1 MKILL
6 TLAWRNLWR
15 NKRRTLITISSVLFA
30 VLLAIVF
37 FAMEKG
43 SYERMIDSMVT
54 YSTGYIQVQDVL
66 FEEEP
71 SMDHSM
77 HFGEDIL
84 AMLEKYDDQIDYHV
98 PRIQNFALLATES
111 VSRGAM
117 VIGIDPEQEHK
128 LNDLSKELIS
138 GEFIAEGD
146 RAVLLADGLA
156 SILKAQVGDTLVMLG
171 QGFQGATAAGMFP
184 VKGIVK
190 LRVPEMSSNTVYMPL
205 EAAQWFYMAED
216 RLTSLIVMPHEPRH
230 TARLAG
236 EMQAS
241 LDDEWYRVL
250 TWKEMLKDLL
260 TLMEFDMAGTMM
272 LMFILYIVIA
282 FGLFGT
288 ILTMMIE
295 RQREFA
301 LLFSLGL
308 KRSQLAF
315 MCFMESLVLSVTGVL
330 AGIVAAI
337 PIVSWFYHHP
347 IQLSGDMAETMIDY
361 GFEPVLPFSTHPSV
375 FYEQAVIVL
384 VIAFLI
390 GLYPVYKVFRINI
403 MQAKK

>member
-43 SYERMIDSMVT
+43 SYERMIESMVT
-54 YSTGYIQVQDVL
+54 YSTGYIQIQDVL
-66 FEEEP
+66 FEEES

-77 HFGEDIL
+77 YFGDNIMDL
-84 AMLEKYDDQIDYHV
+84 LEKYDEYIDYHV

-117 VIGIDPEQEHK
+117 VIGIDPEQEAK
-128 LNDLSKELIS
+128 LNDLSKDLVS
-138 GEFIAEGD
+138 GEFIAVGD

-156 SILKAQVGDTLVMLG
+156 TILKAKVGDTLVMLG
-171 QGFQGATAAGMFP
+171 QGFQGTTAAGMFP

-205 EAAQWFYMAED
+205 EAAQWFYMAEE
-216 RLTSLIVMPHEPRH
+216 RLTALIVMPRDPGR
-230 TARLAG
+230 TAWLASQLQ
-236 EMQAS
+236 ES

-250 TWKEMLKDLL
+250 TWKEMLRDLL
-260 TLMEFDMAGTMM
+260 TLMEFDMAGTMVMM
-272 LMFILYIVIA
+272 LILYIVIA

-295 RQREFA
+295 RQREFG

-315 MCFMESLVLSVTGVL
+315 MCFMESLILSVTGVL
-330 AGIVAAI
+330 AGIAAAI
-337 PIVSWFYHHP
+337 PIVTWFYYNP
-347 IQLSGDMAETMIDY
+347 IQLSGDMAAAMADY

-375 FYEQAVIVL
+375 FYEQALIVL
-384 VIAFLI
+384 LIAFFI
-390 GLYPVYKVFRINI
+390 GLYPVYKVYRINI